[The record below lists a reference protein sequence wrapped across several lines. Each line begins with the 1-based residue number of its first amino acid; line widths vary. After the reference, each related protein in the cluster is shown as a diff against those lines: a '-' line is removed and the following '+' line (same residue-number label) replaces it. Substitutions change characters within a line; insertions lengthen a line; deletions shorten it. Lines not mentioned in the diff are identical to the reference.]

1 MGRALKHLYAL
12 RLLFRKGSLIDANNV
27 EQPQRF
33 EEPAGNLVDITIAKT
48 KVSKPDRRVGF
59 YTLKYE
65 EGIDILSDMVDM
77 AVKYNAIRQSGAW
90 FQIIDIETGE
100 IMADDKDEPL
110 KFQGKAKLLAYLRE
124 NGVVYEMIKE
134 QVEKIMNE

>member
-1 MGRALKHLYAL
+1 M
-12 RLLFRKGSLIDANNV
+12 IDANNV